1 MPDLWLNILDEKVP
15 IFAGKKTANLGCLG
29 CPQNKRVGL
38 KKIFGEVV
46 GRRAMLWAQSPGEL
60 ENQKGRELIGP
71 SGQWLWKEL
80 DRVGLT
86 RDMFDIQN
94 VLRCRPVSGEGRDRE
109 PTSKELRHCSVWN
122 DRAIADNAGKAN
134 VWLVFGAVAQKQ
146 LLRSEYRKSKA
157 SFWSEKHDV
166 RIFQLDHPAY
176 FLRQD
181 GSRIYKW
188 KLEQFRRRLSDAV
201 EFLKVRGKWGWLEAQ
216 DFRLLDRVKSV
227 RKMVAEARASGER
240 VAVDIEDGMVNG
252 KRRVLV
258 IGFSWRRRSSRIVVI
273 DHPESRHPGER
284 DEKLAVLKEFLED
297 SRVKKIFHY
306 GAYDVPQL
314 LKLVGIKV
322 RGYTWDTT
330 YANYLKNTWIKK
342 HGLEA
347 IADTLYPAYAG
358 YKHIIDPYLEGRD
371 FAAIPLEVMRLYNG
385 ADAALTK
392 EIELDTRDEVPQ
404 PLMLSYIRA
413 GFTLAKMEQTGP
425 AVDLPYLEHLE
436 KLIPPIIENL
446 TNKLRMMSGKP
457 KLNPNKADDIAKIIY
472 RKFKLP
478 PIEEDAGEST
488 EESVLNILYQEHK
501 HPFIPVLLDYRKF
514 SKMYSTYVK
523 AYREC
528 VKVNGGQLRTRW
540 YLTGAATGRLRSG
553 GKKDG
558 IAGVVN
564 MQNLHGSTAL
574 KNLLVSDTNWRRI
587 LSLVNLDKYVHSK
600 TGLPD
605 DILDLEVFLAADYS
619 QIEIRMLAEVSGDP
633 GLVAAFNSGA
643 DIHCAVGHDLTGK
656 SHAEIKSDKD
666 LRSFIKNCH
675 FGLVYG
681 LSEEGLFYYLKAK
694 GIKTTEKKAAKFHR
708 DYFRKY
714 KKVKAYIE
722 KMRAM
727 AERDGFVKTIFGF
740 KRLIGIE
747 EDRTTNPENQAVN
760 SPIQGAAHQLMLMA
774 MGMLMHTPGAF
785 PLLQDPVMEVHDAL
799 VLRVKLRDLPA
810 AYKQIEHLLEHGVPK
825 AVEKLFGFK
834 LKVPLKCEV
843 DAGFRYGA
851 MVPEYNGKS
860 VVEFLKDWLAV
871 NKESEEKALK
881 SLSLAA

>member
-1 MPDLWLNILDEKVP
+1 MPDLWLNILDDKTPV
-15 IFAGKKTANLGCLG
+15 FAGKKTATVGCLG
-29 CPQNKRVGL
+29 CPQHKRAGL
-38 KKIFGEVV
+38 KKIFGTVT
-46 GRRAMLWAQSPGEL
+46 GKAAMLWAQSPGEI
-60 ENQKGRELIGP
+60 ENQKGKELIGP
-71 SGQWLWKEL
+71 SGQWLWKEMAK
-80 DRVGLT
+80 VGLS
-86 RDMFDIQN
+86 REMFDIQN
-94 VLRCRPVSGEGRDRE
+94 VLRCRPVSKEGRDRE
-109 PTSKELRHCSVWN
+109 PSPVELKHCGVWN
-122 DRAIADNAGKAN
+122 DRAIADNAGAAN

-157 SFWSEKHDV
+157 SVWSEKNGV
-166 RIFQLDHPAY
+166 RVFQLDHPAY

-181 GSRIYKW
+181 NSRIYKW
-188 KLEQFRRRLSDAV
+188 KLEQFRRRLKDAA
-201 EFLKVRGKWGWLEAQ
+201 EFLDKRGQWGWLEAQ
-216 DFRLLDRVKSV
+216 DFKLLDRAESV
-227 RKMVAEARASGER
+227 RKMIAEIRASGER
-240 VAVDIEDGMVNG
+240 VAVDIEDGIVDG

-258 IGFSWRRRSSRIVVI
+258 IGFSWKRRSSRVVVI
-273 DHPESRHPGER
+273 DHPESKHPEDR
-284 DEKLAVLKEFLED
+284 DEKLALVKDFLED
-297 SRVKKIFHY
+297 RRVKKIFHY

-314 LKLVGIKV
+314 RKLARIKV
-322 RGYTWDTT
+322 RGYNWDTT
-330 YANYLKNTWIKK
+330 YSNYLKNTWIRK

-358 YKHIIDPYLEGRD
+358 YKDIIAPYLDGRD
-371 FAAIPLEVMRLYNG
+371 FAKIPLAIMRLYNG

-392 EIELDTRDEVPQ
+392 EIELDTLDVPQ
-404 PLMLSYIRA
+404 PLMTSYIRA
-413 GFTLAKMEQTGP
+413 GFTLARMEQTGP
-425 AVDLPYLEHLE
+425 NIDLPDLERLE
-436 KLIPPIIENL
+436 KTLPGIIEGL
-446 TNKLRMMSGKP
+446 TNSLRVMAGKP
-457 KLNPNKADDIAKIIY
+457 KLNPNKSEDLAKIIY
-472 RKFKLP
+472 GKLKLP
-478 PIEEDAGEST
+478 PIDEESGWST

-501 HPFIPVLLDYRKF
+501 HPIIPLILDYRKF
-514 SKMYSTYVK
+514 SKMWSTYVT

-574 KNLLVSDTNWRRI
+574 KNLLISDPDWRRI
-587 LSLVNLDKYVHSK
+587 LDLVNLDQYVTSK

-633 GLVAAFNSGA
+633 GLVNAFNSGA

-656 SHAEIKSDKD
+656 SHEEIKKDKD

-708 DYFRKY
+708 NYFHKY
-714 KKVKAYIE
+714 PRVKAFIE
-722 KMRAM
+722 RMRAM
-727 AERDGFVKTIFGF
+727 AERDGFVETIFGF
-740 KRLIGIE
+740 RRLIGIE
-747 EDRTTNPENQAVN
+747 EDRDTNPENQAVN

-774 MGMLMHTPGAF
+774 MGMLSLKPKAF
-785 PLLQDPVMEVHDAL
+785 PLLQNPVMEVHDAL

-810 AYKQIEHLLEHGVPK
+810 AYKQIEDLLEHGVPK

-851 MVPEYNGKS
+851 MVPEYNGKP

-871 NKESEEKALK
+871 NTESETKAQKALQ
-881 SLSLAA
+881 LAA